1 MKQGILFD
9 LDGTLWDS
17 VACITPAWNRVLAAY
32 GVTVTTPYLRSLMG
46 KTAEEFASAL
56 LPGLDP
62 TKEGLAAVDACC
74 REELIE
80 LKLYGGILY
89 PGLRE
94 TLEALKPV
102 WRLYIVSNCQ
112 EGYIDAFLDHHGFR
126 DLFDGYLDH
135 STGLSK
141 GGNIRLLCQRE
152 GLDRAVYVGDTAGDE
167 GSAREAGIPF
177 LHAAYG
183 FGEAKAP
190 DGVIHSLSELQ
201 TVLDARVSGVSGDG
215 SH

>member
-17 VACITPAWNRVLAAY
+17 VACITPAWNRVLKKF
-32 GVTVTTPYLRSLMG
+32 GVSVTTPYLRSLMG
-46 KTAEEFASAL
+46 KTAEEFAAAL
-56 LPGLDP
+56 LPGEDP
-62 TKEGLAAVDACC
+62 TKEGLATVDACC

-80 LKLYGGILY
+80 LRLYGGILY

-94 TLEALKPV
+94 TLEAVKPGR
-102 WRLYIVSNCQ
+102 RLYIVSNCQ
-112 EGYIDAFLDHHGFR
+112 EGYIDAFLDYHGFR

-141 GGNIRLLCQRE
+141 GGNIRLLMERE

-167 GSAREAGIPF
+167 ASAREAGVPF
-177 LHAAYG
+177 VFAAYG
-183 FGEAKAP
+183 FGRAENP
-190 DGVIHSLSELQ
+190 DKTIHSLSQLPGVLEELCASR
-201 TVLDARVSGVSGDG
+201 T
-215 SH
+215 